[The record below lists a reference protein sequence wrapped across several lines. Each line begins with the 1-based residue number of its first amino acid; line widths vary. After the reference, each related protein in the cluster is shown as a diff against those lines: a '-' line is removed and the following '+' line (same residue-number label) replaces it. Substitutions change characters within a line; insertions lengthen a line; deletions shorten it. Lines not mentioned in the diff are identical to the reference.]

1 MKTISEN
8 GKFGKAKNCT
18 YFLIKSDL
26 FDLHTWSSVEFHMN
40 DIFNTNEQWLKYRL
54 IWLCDLFIHFPPCK

>member
-26 FDLHTWSSVEFHMN
+26 FDLHT
-40 DIFNTNEQWLKYRL
+40 
-54 IWLCDLFIHFPPCK
+54 